1 MIQSVFSLLFGC
13 SHQRTT
19 FPLTPARKGN
29 VFSAPA
35 ATRTYVV
42 CLDCGKEFAYN
53 WQEMRVG
60 APVSALAPSTEV
72 QPSFR

>member
-1 MIQSVFSLLFGC
+1 MFHSVLNTLFGC
-13 SHQRTT
+13 SHQHTT
-19 FPLTPARKGN
+19 FPLTPARKSLA
-29 VFSAPA
+29 FPAAA

-42 CLDCGKEFAYN
+42 CLDCGTEFAYN

-60 APVSALAPSTEV
+60 APVGALAPSAEV